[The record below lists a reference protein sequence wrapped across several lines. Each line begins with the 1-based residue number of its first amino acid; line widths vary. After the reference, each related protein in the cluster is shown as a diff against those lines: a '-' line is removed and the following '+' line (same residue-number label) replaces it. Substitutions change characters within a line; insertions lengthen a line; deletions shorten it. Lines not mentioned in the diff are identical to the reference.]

1 MEFRQMMGRPKPE
14 PVAVVQ
20 VDSENAERCLTLLV
34 AGMAQSTPEVDP
46 EPYKLFRSK
55 IEQLSRQIPDHL
67 PNDDKMALIRAIIAE
82 FESYRRNAEDAI
94 RDRRAAWQILAKTLL
109 LELLSS
115 LGVDPHTTDPE
126 TLLNQIQFLSAG
138 ADIRAWANRL
148 DSFVHPIDAKGNT
161 KSVGSPLK
169 VANRSLVNDNA
180 AGLRG
185 GGAAVEYL
193 RKVMERG
200 NGGFVVLFRLSC
212 LDVISTR
219 FGLDAVHDCVMS
231 ISAFLTQSLQSDDAI
246 FHWSDSALMA
256 VLQGRVNEQI
266 LNAELQRVISKHR
279 ESTVTIGGRA
289 IMLRIPIAFEL
300 TPINLLQ
307 SAEDLYRLPARKA
320 ANR

>member
-1 MEFRQMMGRPKPE
+1 MDFRQMMGRPKPE
-14 PVAVVQ
+14 PVPVAN

-34 AGMAQSTPEVDP
+34 AGMAQSTPEIDP
-46 EPYKLFRSK
+46 NSYKLFRTK
-55 IEQLSRQIPDHL
+55 IEQLSRQIPDRL
-67 PNDDKMALIRAIIAE
+67 PDDDKMALVRAIISE
-82 FESYRRNAEDAI
+82 FENYRRDAEENI
-94 RDRRAAWQILAKTLL
+94 RDRRSSWRILTKTLL

-115 LGVDPHTTDPE
+115 LGVDPHGTDPE
-126 TLLNQIQFLSAG
+126 TLLNQIQLLSSAV
-138 ADIRAWANRL
+138 DIRDWATRL
-148 DSFVHPIDAKGNT
+148 DDFLHPVDAKGKS

-169 VANRSLVNDNA
+169 VADRSLINDNA

-193 RKVMERG
+193 RQVMTRG
-200 NGGFVVLFRLSC
+200 GDGFVVLFKLSC

-231 ISAFLTQSLQSDDAI
+231 ISAFLTASLQSDDAI

-279 ESTVTIGGRA
+279 ESTVTIGGRS

-300 TPINLLQ
+300 TPISLLQ

-320 ANR
+320 AHQ